1 MGVRVTGLT
10 EVIEGIGRVKR
21 EMTQTERD
29 LLAFGERVETLTRAS
44 AESAQTPEGAAWAP
58 RKTTTVRRGGRSAG
72 HRVPDPGS
80 LGQRTGR
87 MLRSVTVTVRKNVAR
102 LTVGAGGAR
111 YAKYFIG
118 YSSRQVARPILPT
131 HETGRSA
138 GWLDDWLER
147 LADGWM
153 RALDG

>member
-1 MGVRVTGLT
+1 MAVRVTGLT

-29 LLAFGERVETLTRAS
+29 LLAFGERLEQLTRAS
-44 AESAQTPEGAAWAP
+44 AESAQTPEGAAWSP
-58 RKTTTVRRGGRSAG
+58 RKATTVRRGSGRAG
-72 HRVPDPGS
+72 ARTPEAGS

-87 MLRSVTVTVRKNVAR
+87 MLRSITVTVRKNVAR
-102 LTVGAGGAR
+102 LTVGTGGAR
-111 YAKYFIG
+111 YAKFFIG
-118 YSSRQVARPILPT
+118 YSSRQPARPILPT
-131 HETGRSA
+131 HETGSSA

>member
-10 EVIEGIGRVKR
+10 EVIEGLGRVKR

-29 LLAFGERVETLTRAS
+29 LLSFGERVEQLTRAS

-58 RKTTTVRRGGRSAG
+58 RKTTTVRRGGRAAG
-72 HRVPDPGS
+72 RRAPDPGS

-118 YSSRQVARPILPT
+118 YSSRQPARPILPT

-138 GWLDDWLER
+138 GWLDDWLDR

>member
-21 EMTQTERD
+21 EMNQTERD
-29 LLAFGERVETLTRAS
+29 LLAFGERVEQLTRAS

-58 RKTTTVRRGGRSAG
+58 RKAVTVRRGGRSAG
-72 HRVPDPGS
+72 RRTAEPGS
-80 LGQRTGR
+80 LGVKTGR
-87 MLRSVTVTVRKNVAR
+87 MLRSITVTVRKNVAR
-102 LTVGAGGAR
+102 LTVGTGGAR
-111 YAKYFIG
+111 YAKYFLG
-118 YSSRQVARPILPT
+118 YSSRQPARPILPT
-131 HETGRSA
+131 HETGSSA
-138 GWLDDWLER
+138 GWLDAWLER

>member
-1 MGVRVTGLT
+1 MGVRVTGLA
-10 EVIEGIGRVKR
+10 EVIEGIGRVRR
-21 EMTQTERD
+21 EMTETERD
-29 LLAFGERVETLTRAS
+29 LLAFGERVEQLTRAS
-44 AESAQTPEGAAWAP
+44 AESEQTPEGDAWAP
-58 RKTTTVRRGGRSAG
+58 RKTTTVRRGGRRAG
-72 HRVPDPGS
+72 VRTTDTGS

-87 MLRSVTVTVRKNVAR
+87 MLRSVTVTVRNNVAR

-138 GWLDDWLER
+138 GWLDDWLQR